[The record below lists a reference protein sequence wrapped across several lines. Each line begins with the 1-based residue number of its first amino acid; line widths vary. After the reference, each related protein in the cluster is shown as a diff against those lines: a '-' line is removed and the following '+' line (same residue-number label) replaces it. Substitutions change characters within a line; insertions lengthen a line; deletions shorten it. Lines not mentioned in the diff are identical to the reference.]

1 MSILQFLSTVNGIAQ
16 LFAND
21 GQFLGVLSSDQY
33 DLNSISN
40 PHGMY
45 GSQNGIYSIRNSC
58 GLYGGSYGIYSPYN
72 TYCIN
77 PPIVFYQ
84 GQSIL
89 MVTNNNHV
97 VSNYL
102 PIVDPDLLLG
112 VYAQLANSM
121 YTTNHYLQTQR
132 YVLNMFNL
140 DCL

>member
-1 MSILQFLSTVNGIAQ
+1 MSIVQFLSTVNGIAQ

-45 GSQNGIYSIRNSC
+45 GSQHGIYSIRNSC

-84 GQSIL
+84 GQPIL
-89 MVTNNNHV
+89 IVSKNNHV
-97 VSNYL
+97 VSNHL
-102 PIVDPDLLLG
+102 PIVDPDLVLG

-132 YVLNMFNL
+132 YVWNMFNL
-140 DCL
+140 DCF